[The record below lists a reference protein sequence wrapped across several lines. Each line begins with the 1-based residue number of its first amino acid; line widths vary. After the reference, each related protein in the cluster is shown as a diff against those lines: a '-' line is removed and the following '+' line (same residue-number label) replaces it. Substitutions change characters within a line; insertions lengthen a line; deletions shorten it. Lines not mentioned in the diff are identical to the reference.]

1 MESRTNTANATAVA
15 VRNGKCFLKSI
26 KVEQRAAAAAVL
38 FLQIFNVF
46 APTVGTTT
54 PVLVIPIPAGSANVD
69 VQTLKLEFQGKYGGL
84 YLDTAFA
91 YAVTTTYNGS
101 TNPTAG
107 QEPAVI
113 AHYENLG

>member
-1 MESRTNTANATAVA
+1 MESRTNTANATPVA
-15 VRNGKCFLKSI
+15 VRNGKCFIKSI

-38 FLQIFNVF
+38 FLQIFNNF
-46 APTVGTTT
+46 SPTVGTTT
-54 PVLVIPIPAGSANVD
+54 PRMVIPIPAGDANLD
-69 VQTLKLEFQGKYGGL
+69 VSLAKIEFQGKYGGL